1 MGKWGK
7 IAIIGG
13 VVLILVALLYYFS
26 FRQKEETYITDN
38 WNMTYDPADKGPY
51 GTYMLKELLDT
62 TGLFGNFLELD
73 DNLEEI
79 LEDNSKANDIYFFVG
94 GENYLSEESTEYL
107 MDFIRAGNT

>member
-79 LEDNSKANDIYFFVG
+79 LEDNSKANDIYFFVVLYYYAQIQTHSV
-94 GENYLSEESTEYL
+94 YL
-107 MDFIRAGNT
+107 